1 MRRTWFKRIAVALL
15 IGIMMMT
22 LAGCPGGG
30 EKKPQLGGGEEKPKM
45 SVGVSVATAEGDD
58 YKFIKK
64 TMEEQKKQEK
74 VEVMWKD
81 AKNDPMEQA
90 VNVDEMVKKKV
101 KAIIIQPVDPAQGAG
116 LVRKMMEEKIKVV
129 ALERLPLN
137 TPLDAFVT
145 PDYRRAGELQGEFIL
160 DRVPAGKIVVFSSHP
175 NLASSLQ
182 MMEGFQSKVQQN
194 PQLQVVEVKL
204 PEGADAVSAKELVV
218 TTLPNHPSAKAIV
231 AQDAALTK
239 ALVETMGKMPP
250 SKPLVTVGIGAGEEA
265 TKALAEGT
273 HAAEVDIR
281 PDLLGQYSLKAA
293 LQLANKEPL
302 DYDEKIR
309 NDDSDVPVKVIPV
322 RLIKRENVFMLAE
335 RWGKVAEGGGGKD
348 KGGKKEEK
356 KGQESQ
362 SSEGSSEGSSEEGS
376 ESGSENGGQ
385 GKEGQQGQGKITKLK
400 VTTKDGKTM
409 EIDIPGEIAKI
420 EAQAGDEQGGQQQGG
435 SEGGGQ

>member
-1 MRRTWFKRIAVALL
+1 MQKRWLKRTGVALL
-15 IGIMMMT
+15 TGIMLVT

-30 EKKPQLGGGEEKPKM
+30 EKKPQIGGGEEKSKM
-45 SVGVSVATAEGDD
+45 KIGVSMATTEGDG

-64 TMEEQKKQEK
+64 SMEEQKKQEK

-90 VNVDEMVKKKV
+90 INVDEMVKKKV
-101 KAIIIQPVDPAQGAG
+101 KAIVIQPVDPAEGAS
-116 LVRKMMEEKIKVV
+116 LVRKIMEEKIKVV
-129 ALERLPLN
+129 ALDRLPLD

-160 DRVPAGKIVVFSSHP
+160 DRVPAGKVVVLSGDP
-175 NLASSLQ
+175 GLASSLQ
-182 MMEGFQSKVQQN
+182 MLEGFQSKVQQN
-194 PQLQVVEVKL
+194 PRLQVVEIRL
-204 PEGADAVSAKELVV
+204 PEGAEPTMAKELVV

-239 ALVETMGKMPP
+239 ELVETLGKMPP
-250 SKPLVTVGIGAGEEA
+250 PQPVVTVGIGAGKEA
-265 TKALAEGT
+265 TKALVEGT

-293 LQLANKEPL
+293 LQLAKKEPL

-322 RLIKRENVFMLAE
+322 RLIKQENVFMLAE
-335 RWGKVAEGGGGKD
+335 RWGKVAEGGGGQG

-362 SSEGSSEGSSEEGS
+362 SGEGSSGE
-376 ESGSENGGQ
+376 GGQ
-385 GKEGQQGQGKITKLK
+385 GSEGGQGNKGQQGQEKITKLK

-420 EAQAGDEQGGQQQGG
+420 ETQAGDQKGGQEGQEGGQQGG
-435 SEGGGQ
+435 SQGEGQ